1 MPTEPAEP
9 QPGAPRQAHWDRAY
23 AEKGEA
29 GVSWFQASP
38 DPSLEIIHGL
48 AGARPRRDLS
58 LIDIGG
64 GASRLVDALLAE
76 GWRDLA
82 VLDLSAEA
90 LEAAR
95 VRLAA
100 AAAGIDWI
108 RADVT
113 EWQPARRYDVWH
125 DRAAFHFLTE
135 AADRARYRAALLAA
149 LKPGGHA
156 IIATF
161 APDGPERCS
170 GLPVCRYDAPGLAA
184 EIGPGF
190 SLAAARH
197 HLHQTPWG
205 SSQSFQFSVLQ
216 RAVSEP

>member
-1 MPTEPAEP
+1 MSSEPTET
-9 QPGAPRQAHWDRAY
+9 RQAHWDKAY

-38 DPSLEIIHGL
+38 GPSLEIIRGL
-48 AGARPRRDLS
+48 AGTRAAGDLS

-90 LEAAR
+90 LKAAR
-95 VRLAA
+95 VRLGA

-113 EWQPARRYDVWH
+113 DWQPARAYDFWH

-135 AADRARYRAALLAA
+135 AADRARYRNALMAAV
-149 LKPGGHA
+149 KPGGHA

-170 GLPVCRYDAPGLAA
+170 GLPVCRYDAPALAA
-184 EIGPGF
+184 EIGAGF
-190 SLAAARH
+190 QLVAARR
-197 HLHQTPWG
+197 HLHRTPWD
-205 SSQSFQFSVLQ
+205 SNQSFQFSVL
-216 RAVSEP
+216 RRDG